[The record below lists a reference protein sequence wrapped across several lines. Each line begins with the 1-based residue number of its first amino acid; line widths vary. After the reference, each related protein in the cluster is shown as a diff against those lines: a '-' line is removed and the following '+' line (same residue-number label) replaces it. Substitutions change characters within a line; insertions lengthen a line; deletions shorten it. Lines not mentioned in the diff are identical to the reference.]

1 MGDARRTWMCR
12 ARATDGCDPRY
23 VCENVC
29 YDFCVVI
36 FERAC
41 AGILVDTRVLVVTTG
56 RRAKEPDA
64 VSYRERERERERERD
79 KELTNECFPITDLR
93 KLTVRSRR

>member
-1 MGDARRTWMCR
+1 MGDARRTRMFR

-29 YDFCVVI
+29 YDFYVAI

-56 RRAKEPDA
+56 RRAKEPERG
-64 VSYRERERERERERD
+64 VLRRERQSAD
-79 KELTNECFPITDLR
+79 K
-93 KLTVRSRR
+93 